1 MRSSIPLVLLLLVAP
16 LAFFGQTP
24 EPRQRVTPA
33 SLPTGEL
40 LSEAGPTFRFEHDG
54 VPSPLTLITYGDQR
68 FTDPTNVKSTNPR
81 VRQWLVNQIAAAR
94 PAAVILNGDV
104 PLAGDVKNDYTVF
117 QAETQPWRDAGL
129 HVFPALGNH
138 EFHGDTRQCLENW
151 WNNFPEMR
159 NRRWYAAQ
167 LGSRVYVLALDSDA
181 SLLPGSDQARWIE
194 RQIDALPSSI
204 DFVFLA
210 MHHPPV
216 ADLQEHIQID
226 HNPRPNEIALRDYLS
241 KVAQNCHARF
251 VVSTGHIHN
260 YERNLYEGVM
270 YLVAGGGGA
279 KPHFVERTPENLYK
293 SALFPNYHF
302 VKLTLEADR
311 LHGAMYRVSNP
322 EVENLALEL
331 KDTFDIPVK
340 PR

>member
-138 EFHGDTRQCLENW
+138 EFHGDARQCLENW

-167 LGSRVYVLALDSDA
+167 LGSRVYVLATLKA
-181 SLLPGSDQARWIE
+181 SAVDQLRSINVLHSHRGIQRRRLPIE
-194 RQIDALPSSI
+194 RQPRTRNCA
-204 DFVFLA
+204 
-210 MHHPPV
+210 HHR
-216 ADLQEHIQID
+216 AFD
-226 HNPRPNEIALRDYLS
+226 RR
-241 KVAQNCHARF
+241 
-251 VVSTGHIHN
+251 
-260 YERNLYEGVM
+260 
-270 YLVAGGGGA
+270 
-279 KPHFVERTPENLYK
+279 
-293 SALFPNYHF
+293 
-302 VKLTLEADR
+302 ADR
-311 LHGAMYRVSNP
+311 FS
-322 EVENLALEL
+322 
-331 KDTFDIPVK
+331 
-340 PR
+340 